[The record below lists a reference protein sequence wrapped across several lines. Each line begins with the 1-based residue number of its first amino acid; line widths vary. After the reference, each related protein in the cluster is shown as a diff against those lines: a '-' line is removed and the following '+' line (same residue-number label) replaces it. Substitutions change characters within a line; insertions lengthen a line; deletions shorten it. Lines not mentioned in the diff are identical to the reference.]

1 MMSGLLTLA
10 AAVVSVTI
18 HVWLASGVLTP
29 LAGSRIEYLFISAT
43 ARSAVA
49 IALVTATLVLAAHL
63 AIRRLAARRFVQP
76 PLFSWADT
84 SYMAPLCWFAV
95 SALALLNLIPPV
107 SRWFTVASYA
117 IVDLRWW
124 WIGVVLAWTVW
135 RLDARLNGAI
145 WNGIARARAPL
156 AKRRWLPEALL
167 AAVAVAWSVL
177 GTPIE
182 RSNGGA
188 TGDEPKYLR

>member
-1 MMSGLLTLA
+1 
-10 AAVVSVTI
+10 I
-18 HVWLASGVLTP
+18 HGWLASGGLTP

-107 SRWFTVASYA
+107 SRWFIVASA
-117 IVDLRWW
+117 ACVDLRCWW
-124 WIGVVLAWTVW
+124 LG
-135 RLDARLNGAI
+135 
-145 WNGIARARAPL
+145 
-156 AKRRWLPEALL
+156 LL
-167 AAVAVAWSVL
+167 MACA
-177 GTPIE
+177 
-182 RSNGGA
+182 
-188 TGDEPKYLR
+188 